1 MFQDKI
7 KDVFFDL
14 DHTLWDFD
22 RNSAL
27 AFDAIFKKNKMPID
41 IDFFIEKYV
50 PINQACWKLYQ
61 NDKITHEVLRY
72 NRLKHTFD
80 AIDFA
85 VSDATINQ
93 IADEYIAILPESNH
107 LFDGAIAIL
116 EYLKKKYTLHII
128 TNGFAEVQDRKISNS
143 RINHYFETITNSELA
158 GAKKPNPIIFDYALQ
173 TANAQKESSLMIGD
187 CLDADV
193 QGALS
198 FGMEAFF
205 YNPNGAENPK
215 KFKEIK
221 HLLDLKNHL

>member
-27 AFDAIFKKNKMPID
+27 AFDAIFKKNKMPIN

-173 TANAQKESSLMIGD
+173 TANAKKESSLMIGD

>member
-143 RINHYFETITNSELA
+143 SINHYFETITNSELA

>member
-27 AFDAIFKKNKMPID
+27 AFDAIFKKNKMPIN

-80 AIDFA
+80 AINFA
-85 VSDATINQ
+85 VSDAIINQ

-107 LFDGAIAIL
+107 LFDGAVAIL

-128 TNGFAEVQDRKISNS
+128 TNGFAVVQERKIKNS
-143 RINHYFETITNSELA
+143 KINHYFETITNSELA

-205 YNPNGAENPK
+205 YNPNGVENPK

>member
-27 AFDAIFKKNKMPID
+27 AFETIFEKNKMPIN

-61 NDKITHEVLRY
+61 NDRITHEVLRY

-93 IADEYIAILPESNH
+93 IADQYIAILPESNH

-116 EYLKKKYTLHII
+116 DYLKKKYTLHII

-221 HLLDLKNHL
+221 HLLDLKNYL